1 MALETLIT
9 ATGNALTTTT
19 TAWAG
24 VVAESVTLGFDVLVA
39 VSKVLLGTG

>member
-1 MALETLIT
+1 MTLETLIT
-9 ATGNALTTTT
+9 ATGNALAVTI

-24 VVAESVTLGFDVLVA
+24 VVTDSAALGFDVLVA